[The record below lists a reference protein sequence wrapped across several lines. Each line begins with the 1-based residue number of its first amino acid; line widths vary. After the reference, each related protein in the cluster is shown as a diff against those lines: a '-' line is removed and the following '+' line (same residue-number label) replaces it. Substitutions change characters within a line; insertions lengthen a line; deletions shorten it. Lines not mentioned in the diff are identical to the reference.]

1 MEEKDF
7 YFLGK
12 IVSKYSFKGEVVLK
26 INTEFPSNYDL
37 LEKIFIKIDGSFIP
51 YFISKITSHSK
62 NNSIR
67 VLFDGITDEQQIK
80 NILQK
85 KVYIPL
91 KNLPK
96 LPKNK
101 FYIHEIIGFRAVD
114 KVAGNIGKIIN
125 INEESPQRKLV
136 VNFNGKEV
144 FIPLVD
150 EIVRKIDKQ
159 KNEVLITIPNG
170 LLNLN

>member
-85 KVYIPL
+85 EVYITL

-96 LPKNK
+96 LPKIAL
-101 FYIHEIIGFRAVD
+101 Y
-114 KVAGNIGKIIN
+114 
-125 INEESPQRKLV
+125 SP
-136 VNFNGKEV
+136 
-144 FIPLVD
+144 
-150 EIVRKIDKQ
+150 
-159 KNEVLITIPNG
+159 
-170 LLNLN
+170 